1 MRRHLLPDLR
11 GHTRLGALQLI
22 PAMPGRVIAIDGPA
36 ASGKS
41 SVSRGVAAKLGF
53 LFVSS
58 GHFYRAFAWGALRD
72 GISPEQAPAWISE
85 RRLEVHRDTS
95 GISLLLDGEDATPH
109 LSEAATAAMVSPL
122 AAVPAVRDMV
132 NTRLRALAAEHD
144 LVMEGRDIGS
154 VVFPDTPWK
163 FYLDA
168 SPEERARRR
177 AREGAVD
184 SVAERDRL
192 DSTRATAPLTIPE
205 GAIVIDTTHLSLDG
219 VISALLE
226 RINTG
231 DVR

>member
-1 MRRHLLPDLR
+1 
-11 GHTRLGALQLI
+11 
-22 PAMPGRVIAIDGPA
+22 MPGRVIAIDGPA

-41 SVSRGVAAKLGF
+41 SVSRGIAARLGF

-58 GHFYRAFAWGALRD
+58 GHFYRTFAWGAVRARVTPAEASSWIAGRSLQVLRT
-72 GISPEQAPAWISE
+72 PK
-85 RRLEVHRDTS
+85 
-95 GISLLLDGEDATPH
+95 GISLVLDGEDATPH
-109 LSEAATAAMVSPL
+109 LSDPEVAAMVSLL
-122 AAVPAVRDMV
+122 AAVPAVRNTV
-132 NTRLRALAAEHD
+132 NARLRALAAEHD

-177 AREGAVD
+177 AKEGAVD

-205 GAIVIDTTHLSLDG
+205 GAIVIDTTHLDLDG
-219 VISALLE
+219 VISAVLE
-226 RINTG
+226 RINEG
-231 DVR
+231 GLR